1 MKKIISF
8 IALAFMLMTGTYQAS
23 ASAPYV
29 TETLSPQNEL
39 IVTQTAYNPVGLFA
53 NEYQFEKIEDIFL
66 DEHGSMYVV
75 DSALQKVIKFNSR
88 GEVLA
93 EIGTGLF
100 KKPLG
105 VFVSETNDIY
115 VADQDLKEVVK
126 FDQNGKVV
134 SRYGTPDSPLFGKK
148 MGFKPQ
154 KVSVDKRGNL
164 YVISEGSANGIVQ
177 LNAEGEFLGF
187 YGSNSTEQSFI
198 GNMQKMLFPNSI
210 KDKSIEKLPP
220 APTNIVIDDTG
231 LVYSITKGTTN
242 ESIKKL
248 NVAGTNMLG
257 TEMIGKQ
264 NLEDITVDAF
274 GNISIVGNDGIV
286 SVYDSYGRLL
296 FQFGGKDD
304 GTNRLGL
311 FQQPSTIAVD
321 EQNRLYVGDRENG
334 TITIFE
340 ITNFGEKVL
349 GGVAGLKEGLYI
361 ESQKYWEEVLQLNDS
376 FALAHTAMGK
386 AYFQQNQY
394 SGALKEYQLAS
405 DREGYSNAFWQIRHE
420 WMLNHLDVVLYV
432 FLGFVAVV
440 LLIRFLDRKKQILKP
455 VRYVFRKIKNIRLV
469 SELLFMFYFLKNPI
483 DAFYELKRNNRVS
496 ILSATILYFVFYLE
510 ILFSMLGSG
519 YIFTSN
525 VEDFNLGL
533 TTVYI
538 IGSLTL
544 FIVMNY
550 LVSTINNGE
559 GKFTQV
565 YKGVIYSL
573 TPFIILSFPITIIS
587 NFLTYNEAF
596 VYEFTLQIAAAWCGV
611 ILFIMIK
618 ELHNYTISETVRNIL
633 VTIFAMILTVLVV
646 LLLFVLTKQ
655 VFDFVYSIVQEVII
669 RV

>member
-1 MKKIISF
+1 MNKIISF
-8 IALAFMLMTGTYQAS
+8 IALAFMLLTGTYQVG

-53 NEYQFEKIEDIFL
+53 NEYQFEKIEDIFF
-66 DEHGSMYVV
+66 DNQGSMFVV
-75 DSALQKVIKFNSR
+75 DSALQKVIKFNQR
-88 GEVLA
+88 GEILS
-93 EIGTGLF
+93 EIGTSVLE
-100 KKPLG
+100 KPLG
-105 VFVSETNDIY
+105 VYVSEENEIY
-115 VADQDLKEVVK
+115 IADQDLKEIVK
-126 FDQNGKVV
+126 FDAKGKVIN
-134 SRYGTPDSPLFGKK
+134 RFGTPDSPLFGKK

-154 KVSVDKRGNL
+154 KVSVDKRGNM

-187 YGSNSTEQSFI
+187 YGANTTEQSFF
-198 GNMQKMLFPNSI
+198 GNLQKVLFPKSD
-210 KDKSIEKLPP
+210 KDKSFVKLPP
-220 APTNIVIDDTG
+220 APTNIDIDETG
-231 LVYSITKGTTN
+231 LLYSITKGTTN

-248 NVAGTNMLG
+248 NVAGSNMLG
-257 TEMIGKQ
+257 TDTMSKQ
-264 NLEDITVDAF
+264 NLEDIVVDAN
-274 GNISIVGNDGIV
+274 GNIYLIGNDGII
-286 SVYDSYGRLL
+286 SIYDSYGKLL

-311 FQQPSTIAVD
+311 FKQPSTIVVD
-321 EQNRLYVGDRENG
+321 GQNRLYVGDRENA

-361 ESQKYWEEVLQLNDS
+361 ESQNYWEEVLQLNDS
-376 FALAHTAMGK
+376 FSLAHTAMGK
-386 AYFQQNQY
+386 AYFQQDQY
-394 SGALKEYQLAS
+394 SNALKEYKLAS
-405 DREGYSNAFWQIRHE
+405 DQEGYSNAFWQIRHE
-420 WMLNHLDVVLYV
+420 WMLHNLDVVLYA
-432 FLGFVAVV
+432 FLGFGAVI
-440 LLIRFLDRKKQILKP
+440 LLVRFLDRKKQILDP
-455 VRYVFRKIKNIRLV
+455 ARRFFRRVRRVRLV
-469 SELLFMFYFLKNPI
+469 EELLFMFYFLKNPM

-510 ILFSMLGSG
+510 VLYLMLGAG
-519 YIFTSN
+519 YIFTKN
-525 VEDFNLGL
+525 VENFNLGL
-533 TTVYI
+533 TTIYVV
-538 IGSLTL
+538 GMLAL

-559 GKFTQV
+559 GKFSQV

-573 TPFIILSFPITIIS
+573 TPFIILSFPIALAS

-596 VYEFTLQIAAAWCGV
+596 VFDFTLQIAAAWCGV

-618 ELHNYTISETVRNIL
+618 ELHNYTISETVRNIF
-633 VTIFAMILTVLVV
+633 VTLFTMILTVLVV